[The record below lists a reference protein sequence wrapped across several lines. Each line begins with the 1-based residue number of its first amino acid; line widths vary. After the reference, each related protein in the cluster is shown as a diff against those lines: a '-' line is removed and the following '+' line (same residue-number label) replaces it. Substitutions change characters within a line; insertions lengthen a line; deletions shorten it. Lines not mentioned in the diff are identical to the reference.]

1 MTVYTATYF
10 GDDVTLRARTPRTV
24 GDALVWSVESIY
36 VGGDRT
42 VGKVVLRDGFWFIRD
57 LTSCGEPLIFWERG
71 THLESVLLHM
81 ADYLGLESDV
91 AHPYYAPPVEPEYFL
106 LSR

>member
-1 MTVYTATYF
+1 MATYF
-10 GDDVTLRARTPRTV
+10 GDDVTLRTKAPRTV
-24 GDALVWSVESIY
+24 GEATVWPVESID
-36 VGGDRT
+36 VTGDRI

-57 LTSCGEPLIFWERG
+57 NTSCGEPLVFWERG

-91 AHPYYAPPVEPEYFL
+91 ARPFYAPPVEQEYFL
-106 LSR
+106 LNR